1 VLARQIV
8 ESRGAI
14 SDGDLRRARD
24 AGLGDAEIGEVVGHV
39 AINVFTNYFNQ
50 LADTEIDFPK
60 VEPATVGAPQL
71 SDSGGRSTR
80 RQRSGRASRSFAVV
94 QYLDRYPSSGPER
107 ASENTATSTAHPVH
121 GPRGDGERGAGHD
134 RRPVRRRVGVGLDL
148 LSGPVT
154 DDRYSELW
162 NAVVVVG
169 MIAGAATGIALALL
183 ESWMAILT
191 IPIHFVGCTIAA
203 CVLAIAVGYQGLWPY
218 GWPGGL
224 WWLVVLGVF
233 SAGRRWS

>member
-1 VLARQIV
+1 MRTRRHPRRILFTVLA
-8 ESRGAI
+8 
-14 SDGDLRRARD
+14 
-24 AGLGDAEIGEVVGHV
+24 
-39 AINVFTNYFNQ
+39 
-50 LADTEIDFPK
+50 
-60 VEPATVGAPQL
+60 ATVSAALGTIV
-71 SDSGGRSTR
+71 GR
-80 RQRSGRASRSFAVV
+80 FAAESVWGWIYFQV
-94 QYLDRYPSSGPER
+94 L
-107 ASENTATSTAHPVH
+107 
-121 GPRGDGERGAGHD
+121 
-134 RRPVRRRVGVGLDL
+134 
-148 LSGPVT
+148 VT

-233 SAGRRWS
+233 FGWQALVVRAALGRLIVASARPTDSSPACGDPGG